1 MHLPE
6 VVNLV
11 ATGATTQ
18 EVVDPSA
25 WQPII
30 DAFNAQVSVGSVI
43 GILAAV
49 IGVSIGFVFMWFGVR
64 KSTNVL
70 MAAFQRGK
78 LKL

>member
-1 MHLPE
+1 MHLQAAIKY
-6 VVNLV
+6 L
-11 ATGATTQ
+11 ATTTTTQ
-18 EVVDPSA
+18 EIVDPSV

-43 GILAAV
+43 GVLAAV

-70 MAAFQRGK
+70 MTAFQKGK
-78 LKL
+78 LRL